1 MSSSSAAQDIEL
13 GNLKK
18 PFDTQTNTGSS
29 NASLYSQNNNNNSPT
44 SNVEYQYASSS
55 KWQNFKDS
63 FKRVELEELDPS
75 LTDAEKIA
83 IITARSPLK
92 RQLKN
97 RHLQM
102 IAIGGAIGTG
112 LFVGSGSS
120 LSAGGPAG
128 LLIGYGISSTFI
140 LCMVCALGEL
150 AVEFPVSGGFTTY
163 ATRFVDES
171 FGFAANLNYAIQW
184 LVTLPLEIVAAS
196 ITVSYWGTPKKYR
209 DAFVALFYLVIIS
222 INFFGVKGYGEAEFC
237 FSIIKVACIIGFII
251 CGIALVCGARG
262 EYIGGRYWHSPYSAF
277 VGDTPGARFK
287 GTMSVFVS
295 AAFAFSGSELV
306 GLAAAETANPRKA
319 MPKASKQVFWRLTL
333 FYMASLTLIGL
344 LVSHTDSRLIGSSS
358 ADAAASP
365 FVIALVSHGI
375 KGLPSVV
382 NVVICIAV
390 LSVGN
395 SSVYACSR
403 TLAAL
408 DEQGFAP
415 NWMHLGYID
424 RAGRPLVGIIITSVF
439 GLLAFISATDQ
450 QVNVFNWLLAIS
462 GLSSLF
468 SWAGISLCHIRF
480 RRALTAQ
487 GRSTDELTFT
497 SPLGVIGSYYS
508 LIMIVLVFIAEFW
521 VAAWPTGYKEMSA
534 GAIVENFFEIYLS
547 FPCVLACYLGHKIY
561 KKNWKIMIP
570 ASQMDIDT
578 GRRETDFDQLREDIA
593 QERAEYRA
601 LPFYKRFYAFWC

>member
-1 MSSSSAAQDIEL
+1 MSNNNMVNDIEL
-13 GNLKK
+13 GTMKK
-18 PFDTQTNTGSS
+18 PFNTTDSS
-29 NASLYSQNNNNNSPT
+29 NESLYSNENNKMSDKF
-44 SNVEYQYASSS
+44 QYSTESR
-55 KWQNFKDS
+55 WQDFKDS

-75 LTDAEKIA
+75 LTEAEKIA
-83 IITARSPLK
+83 ILTARSPLK
-92 RQLKN
+92 RQLKS

-128 LLIGYGISSTFI
+128 VLIGYAISASFI

-150 AVEFPVSGGFTTY
+150 AVEFPISGGFTTY

-171 FGFAANLNYAIQW
+171 FGFAANLNYALQW

-196 ITVSYWGTPKKYR
+196 ITVSYWDTPKKYR
-209 DAFVALFYLVIIS
+209 DAFVALFYIVIIS
-222 INFFGVKGYGEAEFC
+222 INFFGVKGFGEAEFV
-237 FSIIKVACIIGFII
+237 FSIIKVACILGFII

-262 EYIGGRYWHSPYSAF
+262 GYIGGTYWHHPYGAF
-277 VGDTPGARFK
+277 VGDSAGSRFK

-333 FYMASLTLIGL
+333 FYMVSLTLIGL
-344 LVSHTDSRLIGSSS
+344 LVSHKDSRLIGSSS
-358 ADAAASP
+358 VDAAASP

-408 DEQGFAP
+408 DEQGFAFK
-415 NWMHLGYID
+415 WMNLGYID
-424 RAGRPLVGIIITSVF
+424 RAGRPLVGILVTSVF
-439 GLLAFISATDQ
+439 GLLSFVSASDK
-450 QVNVFNWLLAIS
+450 QVDVFNWLLAIS

-480 RRALTAQ
+480 RRALSAQ
-487 GRSTDELTFT
+487 GRCTDELTFT
-497 SPLGVIGSYYS
+497 SPLGIAGSYYS
-508 LIMIVLVFIAEFW
+508 FIMIILVFVAEFW
-521 VAAWPTGYKEMSA
+521 VAVWPTGYSDMTSSEIA
-534 GAIVENFFEIYLS
+534 TNFFEVYLS
-547 FPCVLACYLGHKIY
+547 FPLVLACYIGHKIY
-561 KKNWKIMIP
+561 KKNWKLLIR
-570 ASQMDIDT
+570 AADMDIDT
-578 GRRETDFDQLREDIA
+578 GRRETDFDQLKADVA
-593 QERAEYRA
+593 QEKAVYDS
-601 LPFYKRFYAFWC
+601 LPLYKKLYSFWC